1 MLSQSQQQ
9 QQPQQQQPYVD
20 QSALITSL
28 AQGAIRTEQHG
39 NQIVHVRGDSDSDL
53 EALFS
58 VLHNMDTSRPPS
70 SSYKNRKL
78 PASFF
83 RPPDHKSSSAHG
95 RSVSSPA
102 QLHHPMPGAGAPGSM
117 ASGQSQQQQQQQQ
130 QQHSF
135 KASNSD
141 ASSTFA
147 DEFNSGQSMQCRN
160 WETASKNCPRYFLK
174 YVMQVNRM
182 IQLPVVAQY
191 SFATFTVGRD
201 CRLTIRRIA
210 FTDFQSFDLP
220 NFLPSS
226 VFNLSSF
233 TIISFGYLR

>member
-1 MLSQSQQQ
+1 MSSQSQTQQQ
-9 QQPQQQQPYVD
+9 QQQYAD
-20 QSALITSL
+20 HAALMTSL
-28 AQGAIRTEQHG
+28 TQGGVRTEQHG

-83 RPPDHKSSSAHG
+83 RPPGHG

-102 QLHHPMPGAGAPGSM
+102 QLHHPLPGGGAPGSM
-117 ASGQSQQQQQQQQ
+117 ASGQSQ

-147 DEFNSGQSMQCRN
+147 DEFNGGQSMQCRN
-160 WETASKNCPRYFLK
+160 WSPRYFLK
-174 YVMQVNRM
+174 YVTQAGHV
-182 IQLPVVAQY
+182 IQQWL
-191 SFATFTVGRD
+191 
-201 CRLTIRRIA
+201 
-210 FTDFQSFDLP
+210 
-220 NFLPSS
+220 
-226 VFNLSSF
+226 LSL
-233 TIISFGYLR
+233 IHI

>member
-1 MLSQSQQQ
+1 MMLS
-9 QQPQQQQPYVD
+9 QPQQQQQQQQQQYVD

-28 AQGAIRTEQHG
+28 AQGGVRTEQHG

-58 VLHNMDTSRPPS
+58 VLHNIDTSRPPS

-83 RPPDHKSSSAHG
+83 RPPDHKSSSGHG

-102 QLHHPMPGAGAPGSM
+102 QLHHPMQGAGAPGSM
-117 ASGQSQQQQQQQQ
+117 ASGQSQ

-147 DEFNSGQSMQCRN
+147 DEFTSGQSMQCRN
-160 WETASKNCPRYFLK
+160 WEMASKNCPRYFLK
-174 YVMQVNRM
+174 YVIQAHRFILLSCCRHRFIDVTHCHYIILQVQCPK
-182 IQLPVVAQY
+182 IQE
-191 SFATFTVGRD
+191 S
-201 CRLTIRRIA
+201 
-210 FTDFQSFDLP
+210 
-220 NFLPSS
+220 
-226 VFNLSSF
+226 
-233 TIISFGYLR
+233 

>member
-1 MLSQSQQQ
+1 MSSQSQQQ
-9 QQPQQQQPYVD
+9 QQQQHQQYVD
-20 QSALITSL
+20 HAALMTSL
-28 AQGAIRTEQHG
+28 AQGAVRTEQHG

-83 RPPDHKSSSAHG
+83 RPPDHKSTAGHG

-102 QLHHPMPGAGAPGSM
+102 QLHHPMTGTGAPGSM
-117 ASGQSQQQQQQQQ
+117 TPGQSQQ

-135 KASNSD
+135 KASSSD

-147 DEFNSGQSMQCRN
+147 DEFNGGQSMQCRN
-160 WETASKNCPRYFLK
+160 WEKASKNCPRYFLK
-174 YVMQVNRM
+174 YVICLLYTSPSPRDGLLSRM
-182 IQLPVVAQY
+182 
-191 SFATFTVGRD
+191 
-201 CRLTIRRIA
+201 
-210 FTDFQSFDLP
+210 
-220 NFLPSS
+220 PSS
-226 VFNLSSF
+226 A
-233 TIISFGYLR
+233 